1 MEADISGSQRKV
13 LTSSVAPARRTM
25 GEAGIP
31 VRDGKTLPFK
41 VVRGWSAPA
50 GIYVERFYLIE
61 PESREV
67 HYESRAVERSLW
79 GLQGLT
85 EFETEVRDPIPLTPG
100 KYAVVFSLG
109 GLMGGEIP
117 VEAFDVSAEEAA

>member
-13 LTSSVAPARRTM
+13 LTSSVAPARREF
-25 GEAGIP
+25 GETGIP

-41 VVRGWSAPA
+41 VARGWSAPA
-50 GIYVERFYLIE
+50 GLYIEQFYLID

-67 HYESRAVERSLW
+67 LYESPAVERSLW
-79 GLQGLT
+79 GLQGLS
-85 EFETEVRDPIPLTPG
+85 EFETEVRDPTPLSPG

-109 GLMGGEIP
+109 GLMGGETP
-117 VEAFDVSAEEAA
+117 VEAFEVSAEEAA